1 MSTLTPRAAP
11 RALITGASSGIGKVY
26 AEHLARSGHHLVLVA
41 RRTEIL
47 EAIALQLKQDHGV
60 DVEVLAADLAQAEGV
75 ARVAERL
82 ENGTPIDLF
91 INNAGY
97 AVRGKVGE
105 LDPDTLTTML
115 QVNIIAV
122 SRLAHSAM
130 ARMKAIGHGSIINIA
145 SATAFIL
152 LPGNAGYGAS
162 KSFVM
167 AFTRHMQL
175 EAAGTGIQVQLLVP
189 GVVATDFHENAGTQL
204 SNFAPER
211 VMSADDLVFASLR
224 ALEMGELIC
233 IPSLPDLK
241 DWEAYQA
248 AERAM
253 APNLSHDH
261 IAQRYQ
267 RA

>member
-1 MSTLTPRAAP
+1 MSTQPP

-26 AEHLARSGHHLVLVA
+26 AEHLARAGYNLVIVA
-41 RRTEIL
+41 RRAEML
-47 EAIALQLKQDHGV
+47 ETIAGQLERDHGV
-60 DVEVLAADLAQAEGV
+60 QIEVLVADLAQPQGV
-75 ARVAERL
+75 SRVADRL
-82 ENGTPIDLF
+82 EKGTPIDLF

-105 LDPDTLTTML
+105 LDPDTLETML
-115 QVNIIAV
+115 QVNIFAV
-122 SRLAHSAM
+122 GRLAHSAM
-130 ARMKAIGHGSIINIA
+130 VRMKAVGHGSIINIA

-167 AFTRHMQL
+167 SFTRHMQL
-175 EAAGTGIQVQLLVP
+175 ETLGSSIQVQLLIP
-189 GVVATDFHENAGTQL
+189 GVVATDFHQNAGTQL

-224 ALEMGELIC
+224 ALEMGELVC
-233 IPSLPDLK
+233 IPSLPDVK
-241 DWEAYQA
+241 DWDAYHA

-261 IAQRYQ
+261 IARRYQ
-267 RA
+267 SS

>member
-1 MSTLTPRAAP
+1 MSTQTP

-26 AEHLARSGHHLVLVA
+26 AEHLARSGHSLVLVA
-41 RRTEIL
+41 RRTDML
-47 EAIALQLKQDHGV
+47 EAIARQLEHEHGV
-60 DVEVLAADLAQAEGV
+60 EVEVLSADLGQAEGV
-75 ARVAERL
+75 TRVAERL
-82 ENGTPIDLF
+82 EKGTPIDLF
-91 INNAGY
+91 VNNAGY

-105 LDPDTLTTML
+105 LDPSTLETML
-115 QVNIIAV
+115 QVNVVAV

-130 ARMKAIGHGSIINIA
+130 ARLKAIGHGSIINIA

-162 KSFVM
+162 KSYVM

-175 EAAGTGIQVQLLVP
+175 ETAGTGIQVQLLVP
-189 GVVATDFHENAGTQL
+189 GVVATEFHENAGTQL

-211 VMSADDLVFASLR
+211 VMSADDVVLASLR
-224 ALEMGELIC
+224 ALQMHELIC
-233 IPSLPDLK
+233 IPSLPDVK

-261 IAQRYQ
+261 IAQRY
-267 RA
+267 RLS